1 MLTIWNINFSRGQ
14 LRTPNPSPYWVT
26 AGRGS
31 PTSRAPLKVGTWCTQ
46 TCLTASPPHMYDNIY
61 LHVAYV
67 YMSSIFSLINKCQKF
82 AGYLAAIRDRRG
94 PWYGSQRYLQARP
107 GPMDG
112 RAPAHLLLH
121 SGVALACPCGA
132 PVWRAA
138 DCCRATRSNELEF
151 AQVSPLQCLVCFTA
165 NLSGF
170 DINLWFIL
178 WTG

>member
-1 MLTIWNINFSRGQ
+1 MLTIWNINFSCGH
-14 LRTPNPSPYWVT
+14 LRTMNPSPYWVT

-46 TCLTASPPHMYDNIY
+46 TRLTASAPHRYDNIY
-61 LHVAYV
+61 LYVDIV

-82 AGYLAAIRDRRG
+82 VGYLAAIRDRWG
-94 PWYGSQRYLQARP
+94 ASYGSKRNLQGRP
-107 GPMDG
+107 RSMDG
-112 RAPAHLLLH
+112 RASTHLLLH

-132 PVWRAA
+132 LVWQAA
-138 DCCRATRSNELEF
+138 DCCRATRGNESEF
-151 AQVSPLQCLVCFTA
+151 AQVSPLQCLVCFIG

>member
-1 MLTIWNINFSRGQ
+1 MLTIWNINFSRGH
-14 LRTPNPSPYWVT
+14 LRTTNPSPYWVI

-31 PTSRAPLKVGTWCTQ
+31 PTSWAPLKVGTWCTQ
-46 TCLTASPPHMYDNIY
+46 TCLTASPPHRYDNIY
-61 LHVAYV
+61 LHVGIV

-82 AGYLAAIRDRRG
+82 VGYLAAIRDWWGLRYG
-94 PWYGSQRYLQARP
+94 PKRNLLARP
-107 GPMDG
+107 RSMDS
-112 RAPAHLLLH
+112 RASAYLLLH
-121 SGVALACPCGA
+121 SGVTLACPCGA

-138 DCCRATRSNELEF
+138 DCCRATRGNELEF
-151 AQVSPLQCLVCFTA
+151 AQVSLLQYLVCFTR